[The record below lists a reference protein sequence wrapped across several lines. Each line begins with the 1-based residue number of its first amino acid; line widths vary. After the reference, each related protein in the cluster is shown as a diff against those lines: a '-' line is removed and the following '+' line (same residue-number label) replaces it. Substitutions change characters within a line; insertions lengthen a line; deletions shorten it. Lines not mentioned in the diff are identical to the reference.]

1 MPDNPS
7 FPALS
12 PLERTGFPA
21 SHEDARTTEKA
32 KEDNPS
38 LDSLHDLA
46 SFKEGNPVGTVP
58 DVAMDNSQFAQDHT
72 EVSKDGLVID
82 KVSYANMAARN
93 TTHPENSSISSNFH
107 VDDIVVL
114 EDDYVVDHSGKI
126 PSIKFS
132 NRVHEQIDHS
142 MRNTKII
149 RLLGRNI
156 GFKTLHARLLGA
168 ESTVDHSLIS
178 DNPKPSENKLYGP
191 WMTVDTRRHLNIP
204 PTNSNKNVAPKVQRY
219 EVTSGSRFSALNVD
233 EDVGAGMF
241 ALSEVG
247 AIIGEGSVVAGAGN
261 NDSWA
266 LMNQLKILKNVAY
279 MQSKPPKKSKG
290 VARSNDGKNTGQ
302 LSLDQDVVILSQDN
316 AGKSDKHSTVTLDRR
331 YDIHFPMGGKLVKPG
346 GSIGRTQGEG
356 LRRGFSLK
364 KPAELH
370 PLSKPSLHD

>member
-1 MPDNPS
+1 MTFQITSGVSLFFCRRPDR
-7 FPALS
+7 LS
-12 PLERTGFPA
+12 EVVLPQPLERTGFPA

-142 MRNTKII
+142 
-149 RLLGRNI
+149 
-156 GFKTLHARLLGA
+156 A